1 MKKALVATFL
11 LALAGCPKEGPNPPP
26 PPPPDAHAGD
36 VAPPG
41 SGTLDVVV
49 RDETGKPLEGAVV
62 WAPGLKDETPLPA
75 EPVVLSQEGLE
86 FRPRFLVAR
95 RGQTVE
101 VRNADSEV
109 HNVRAGCDCYPWND
123 MVKTGDVDRH
133 DLTTAGEG
141 TITCSIHGHMRCQL
155 LVLDAPH
162 ASSDVEGHARLGLPL
177 GPRKLRVWGV
187 DRDRKDLE
195 VTIAAVTTAEVVLPL
210 PTGTKIL
217 KPEELPWPTVAVH
230 LGEALD
236 EAVRC
241 ARRHDGPAARAAAL
255 DAVERWYMG
264 SGFFGAIKQAS
275 AHPELAEG
283 EKSELRKLAT
293 RAENA
298 AGEGG
303 DPDQLARQIDK
314 VKNTLLDIARGLPKR

>member
-1 MKKALVATFL
+1 MKRALLATFL

-26 PPPPDAHAGD
+26 PPDSHAGGI
-36 VAPPG
+36 APAG
-41 SGTLDVVV
+41 SGTLDLVV
-49 RDETGKPLEGAVV
+49 RDETGKPLEGAVL
-62 WAPGLKDETPLPA
+62 WAPGLKDETPVPA
-75 EPVVLSQEGLE
+75 EPIVLSQEGLE

-95 RGQTVE
+95 RGQAIE
-101 VRNADSEV
+101 LRNADPEV

-133 DLTTAGEG
+133 DLTAAGEG

-162 ASSDVEGHARLGLPL
+162 ARTDVEGHARLALPL
-177 GPRKLRVWGV
+177 GPRKLRVWAV

-195 VTIAAVTTAEVVLPL
+195 VTIAAVTTAEVALPL
-210 PTGTKIL
+210 PTGPQIVR
-217 KPEELPWPTVAVH
+217 PEALPWPTVAIR

-241 ARRHDGPAARAAAL
+241 ARRHDGDAARAAVMDAL
-255 DAVERWYMG
+255 ERWYSG
-264 SGFFGAIKQAS
+264 NGFFGAIKQSS
-275 AHPELAEG
+275 AHPEFAEE

-298 AGEGG
+298 ANGG
-303 DPDQLARQIDK
+303 DPEQLARQVEKI
-314 VKNTLLDIARGLPKR
+314 KNTLLDIARGLPKR